1 MGMAAKVLWGEGL
14 FLRPQHFQRQDQYHE
29 TRLHRTASALHP
41 YPWGVAHVE
50 WDLAALKTGSLRL
63 LALSAIF
70 RDGEVFEAAGDG
82 AAGSDALPPPV
93 DLRALPPAVQEVT
106 YYAALPV
113 LNGEGMNCTAQASPA
128 GAPAGTPPH
137 TRFVHAMRATPDL
150 FTASAAADVAYL
162 KKSLRLIPDSEARGS
177 YDCLPL
183 IALRRTVS
191 GGFEPV
197 PSFMA
202 PSLAIAGAPRLQA
215 LLEHLLDA
223 LQAKVGA
230 LHGHHR
236 EPSRNVIEFRSGDV
250 SSFWL
255 LHTVSTAAAALMH
268 YVRHP
273 GLHPERLYEALLG
286 LAGGLL
292 SYSRHYTLASLPAYD
307 HAQPGACF
315 DALDAII
322 RELLDTVISSKYFSI
337 ALLEDKP
344 SYYLGKLDSGK
355 IDQHTT
361 LYLAIRAAMPALE
374 LVDVVPL
381 RVKVGAPD
389 DVEKC
394 VLSAMP
400 GVKLSHAPQVP
411 AAIPVRPDTY
421 YFAIDNRGALHE
433 QMLKAQSIAV
443 YVPAGIRDLQLEL
456 IAVTA

>member
-1 MGMAAKVLWGEGL
+1 MGMAAKVLWEEGL

-29 TRLHRTASALHP
+29 ARLHHTASALHP
-41 YPWGVAHVE
+41 YLWGVAQLQ
-50 WDLAALKTGSLRL
+50 WDLAALKTGTLRL
-63 LALSAIF
+63 QALSAIF
-70 RDGEVFEAAGDG
+70 RDGEVFEALGDG
-82 AAGSDALPPPV
+82 APGSDTLPPPV
-93 DLRALPPAVQEVT
+93 DLEALPPAVQEVT
-106 YYAALPV
+106 YYAALPI
-113 LNGEGMNCTAQASPA
+113 LNREGMNCTAQASK
-128 GAPAGTPPH
+128 AGTPAS
-137 TRFVHAMRATPDL
+137 TRFAHAMRATPDL
-150 FTASAAADVAYL
+150 FTESAIADVAYL
-162 KKSLRLIPDSEARGS
+162 KKTVRLIPDSEARGS

-202 PSLAIAGAPRLQA
+202 PSLAIAGAPRLQGV
-215 LLEHLLDA
+215 LEHLLDA
-223 LQAKVGA
+223 LQAKVSA

-273 GLHPERLYEALLG
+273 ALHPERLYEALLG

-315 DALDAII
+315 DAIDGII

-361 LYLAIRAAMPALE
+361 LYLAIRAAMPAIE

-381 RVKVGAPD
+381 RVKAGAPD

-394 VLSAMP
+394 VLTAMP
-400 GVKLSHAPQVP
+400 GLKLSHAPQVP

-421 YFAIDNRGALHE
+421 YFAIENRGALYE
-433 QMLKAQSIAV
+433 QMLKAQSISV

>member
-1 MGMAAKVLWGEGL
+1 MGMAAKILWGEGL

-29 TRLHRTASALHP
+29 ARLHHTASALHP
-41 YPWGVAHVE
+41 YLWGVTHME
-50 WDLAALKTGSLRL
+50 WDLAALKTGTLRL
-63 LALSAIF
+63 QALSAIF
-70 RDGEVFEAAGDG
+70 RDGEVFEALGDG
-82 AAGSDALPPPV
+82 ATGSDTLPPPV
-93 DLRALPPAVQEVT
+93 DLEALPPAVQEVT
-106 YYAALPV
+106 YYAALPI
-113 LNGEGMNCTAQASPA
+113 LNGEGMNYTAQATT
-128 GAPAGTPPH
+128 AGTPAA
-137 TRFVHAMRATPDL
+137 TRFAHALRATPDL
-150 FTASAAADVAYL
+150 FTESAVADVAYL
-162 KKSLRLIPDSEARGS
+162 KKSVRLIPDSEARGS

-202 PSLAIAGAPRLQA
+202 PSLAIAGAPRLQGV
-215 LLEHLLDA
+215 LEHLLDA
-223 LQAKVGA
+223 LQAKVSA

-273 GLHPERLYEALLG
+273 ALHPERLYEALLG

-292 SYSRHYTLASLPAYD
+292 SYSKHYTLASLPAYD

-315 DALDAII
+315 DALDGII

-337 ALLEDKP
+337 ALLEEQP

-361 LYLAIRAAMPALE
+361 LYLAIRAAMPAIE

-394 VLSAMP
+394 VLTAMP
-400 GVKLSHAPQVP
+400 GLKLSHAPQVP

-421 YFAIDNRGALHE
+421 YFAIENRGALYE
-433 QMLKAQSIAV
+433 QMLKAQSISV

>member
-14 FLRPQHFQRQDQYHE
+14 FLRPQHFQCQDQYHE
-29 TRLHRTASALHP
+29 ARLHHTASALHP
-41 YPWGVAHVE
+41 YLWGVAHMQ
-50 WDLAALKTGSLRL
+50 WDLAALKTGTLRL
-63 LALSAIF
+63 QALSAIF
-70 RDGEVFEAAGDG
+70 RDGEVFEALGDG
-82 AAGSDALPPPV
+82 APGSDTLPPPV
-93 DLRALPPAVQEVT
+93 DLEALPPAVQEVR
-106 YYAALPV
+106 YYAALPI
-113 LNGEGMNCTAQASPA
+113 LNREGMNYTAQASK
-128 GAPAGTPPH
+128 AGTPAA
-137 TRFVHAMRATPDL
+137 TRFAHAMRATPDL
-150 FTASAAADVAYL
+150 FTESAVADVAYL
-162 KKSLRLIPDSEARGS
+162 KKTVRLIPDSEARGS

-197 PSFMA
+197 PSFVA
-202 PSLAIAGAPRLQA
+202 PSLAIAGAPRLQGV
-215 LLEHLLDA
+215 LEHLLDA
-223 LQAKVGA
+223 LQAKVST

-273 GLHPERLYEALLG
+273 ALHPERLYEALLG

-292 SYSRHYTLASLPAYD
+292 SYSKHYTLASLPAYD

-315 DALDAII
+315 DAIDGII

-361 LYLAIRAAMPALE
+361 LYLAIRAAMPAIE
-374 LVDVVPL
+374 LVEVVPV
-381 RVKVGAPD
+381 RVKAGAPD

-394 VLSAMP
+394 VLTAMP
-400 GVKLSHAPQVP
+400 GLKLSHAPQVP

-421 YFAIDNRGALHE
+421 YFSLENRGALYE
-433 QMLKAQSIAV
+433 QMLKAQSISV

-456 IAVTA
+456 IVVTA

>member
-1 MGMAAKVLWGEGL
+1 MSMAAKVLWGEGL

-29 TRLHRTASALHP
+29 ARLHHTASALHP
-41 YPWGVAHVE
+41 YLWGVAHVE
-50 WDLAALKTGSLRL
+50 WDTEALKTNTLRL
-63 LALSAIF
+63 HALSAIF
-70 RDGEVFEAAGDG
+70 RDGEVFDASGDG
-82 AAGSDALPPPV
+82 APGSDALPLAV
-93 DLRALPPAVQEVT
+93 DLSVLPPALQEVT

-113 LNGEGMNCTAQASPA
+113 VNREGANYALQAA
-128 GAPAGTPPH
+128 DVQAN
-137 TRFVHAMRATPDL
+137 TRFVHALRATPDL
-150 FTASAAADVAYL
+150 FTESAVADVAYL
-162 KKSLRLIPDSEARGS
+162 KKNLRLIPDSEARGS
-177 YDCLPL
+177 YDCFPL

-197 PSFMA
+197 PSFM
-202 PSLAIAGAPRLQA
+202 PPVLAIAGAPRLHG
-215 LLEHLLDA
+215 LLERLLDA
-223 LQAKVGA
+223 LQAKVDA

-273 GLHPERLYEALLG
+273 ALHPERLYEALLT

-307 HAQPGACF
+307 HGQPGPCF
-315 DALDAII
+315 AAIDGII
-322 RELLDTVISSKYFSI
+322 RELVDTVISSKYFSI
-337 ALLEDKP
+337 ALSEEQP
-344 SYYLGKLDSGK
+344 SYHLGKLDSGK

-361 LYLAIRAAMPALE
+361 LYLAIRAAMPAIE
-374 LVDVVPL
+374 LVEIVPL
-381 RVKVGAPD
+381 RVKVGAPE

-421 YFAIDNRGALHE
+421 YFAIESRGLLYE
-433 QMLKAQSIAV
+433 QMLKAQSISV
-443 YVPAGIRDLQLEL
+443 YIPSGIRDLQLEL

>member
-1 MGMAAKVLWGEGL
+1 MAMAAKVLWGEGL

-29 TRLHRTASALHP
+29 SRLHQTASALHP
-41 YPWGVAHVE
+41 YAWGVAYMA
-50 WDLAALKTGSLRL
+50 WDLDALKTGTLRL
-63 LALSAIF
+63 QALSAIF
-70 RDGEVFEAAGDG
+70 RDGLVFDASGDG
-82 AAGSDALPPPV
+82 SSADSLPPPI
-93 DLRALPPAVQEVT
+93 DLAALPAALQEVT

-113 LNGEGMNCTAQASPA
+113 LDLDGLNYTAQAS
-128 GAPAGTPPH
+128 AGTPPA
-137 TRFVHAMRATPDL
+137 TRFAHAMRATPDL
-150 FTASAAADVAYL
+150 YTGASVADVAYL
-162 KKSLRLIPDSEARGS
+162 KTSVRLIPDSEARGS

-183 IALRRTVS
+183 IALRRTVT
-191 GGFEPV
+191 GGFEPL

-202 PSLAIAGAPRLQA
+202 PSLSIAGAPRLQE

-223 LQAKVGA
+223 LQAKVAA

-255 LHTVSTAAAALMH
+255 LHTASTAAAALMH

-273 GLHPERLYEALLG
+273 ALHPERLYEALLS

-292 SYSRHYTLASLPAYD
+292 SYARQHTLASLPAYD
-307 HAQPGACF
+307 HARPAACF
-315 DALDAII
+315 AAIDAII

-337 ALLEDKP
+337 ALAEDKP

-355 IDQHTT
+355 VDQHTT
-361 LYLAIRAAMPALE
+361 LYLAIRAAMPAIE
-374 LVDVVPL
+374 LVDIVPL

-421 YFAIDNRGALHE
+421 YFALDNRGALYQH
-433 QMLKAQSIAV
+433 MLKAQSICV
-443 YVPAGIRDLQLEL
+443 YVPAGIRELQLEL

>member
-29 TRLHRTASALHP
+29 ARLHHTASALHP
-41 YPWGVAHVE
+41 YLWGVAHLQ
-50 WDLAALKTGSLRL
+50 WDLAALQTGTLRL

-70 RDGEVFEAAGDG
+70 RDGEVFEALGDG
-82 AAGSDALPPPV
+82 APGSDTLPPPV
-93 DLRALPPAVQEVT
+93 DLEALPAAVQEVT
-106 YYAALPV
+106 YYAALPI
-113 LNGEGMNCTAQASPA
+113 LNCDGMNYTAQASTAGMPA
-128 GAPAGTPPH
+128 A
-137 TRFVHAMRATPDL
+137 TRFAHAMRATPDL
-150 FTASAAADVAYL
+150 FTESAVADVAYL
-162 KKSLRLIPDSEARGS
+162 KKTVRLIPDSEARGS

-202 PSLAIAGAPRLQA
+202 PSLAIAGAPRLQGV
-215 LLEHLLDA
+215 LEHLLDA
-223 LQAKVGA
+223 LQEKVSA

-273 GLHPERLYEALLG
+273 ALHPERLYEALLG

-292 SYSRHYTLASLPAYD
+292 SYSKHYTLASLPAYD

-315 DALDAII
+315 DAIDAII

-337 ALLEDKP
+337 TLLEDKP

-361 LYLAIRAAMPALE
+361 LYLAIRAAMPAIE
-374 LVDVVPL
+374 LVDVVP
-381 RVKVGAPD
+381 RARQSGGARRRGKMRAHGHARPQI
-389 DVEKC
+389 VAC
-394 VLSAMP
+394 AASAGGHP
-400 GVKLSHAPQVP
+400 RAP
-411 AAIPVRPDTY
+411 RHLLFCD
-421 YFAIDNRGALHE
+421 
-433 QMLKAQSIAV
+433 
-443 YVPAGIRDLQLEL
+443 
-456 IAVTA
+456 